1 MEEQVNITHQVKATI
16 DDLNQYLEGNVTR
29 LGLILSLQELVEQ
42 L

>member
-1 MEEQVNITHQVKATI
+1 MEESVNITTSVKATI
-16 DDLNQYLEGNVTR
+16 DELNQYLEGNVTR